1 MEGAGDNGVLLVAMG
16 TVATLGAP
24 HARQTLLCCA
34 VWSCAGGCQRMG
46 VSFMSGS

>member
-24 HARQTLLCCA
+24 RRKVPRESLANRGFSVATHNLESAT
-34 VWSCAGGCQRMG
+34 
-46 VSFMSGS
+46 